1 MKKIRYRIAA
11 LAGGSVLLTLLLIM
25 AGFNIIFSRK
35 IQSDADYSIRCSMLP
50 DTVEQNDTPL
60 YQPEVIMI
68 WNESSG
74 SAAQTIYTAKE
85 RTLIEWCGTNST
97 EEPRMAE
104 IGGSTYYV
112 LSANADKLLQGS
124 VTGSSVVVCY
134 SFSSQE
140 SGEDTEGT
148 IDQFTD
154 DNDLSVGMEGLIRGD
169 IKQMISYV
177 DITGELEMIRWM
189 DLVFLFAALLT
200 GAFGTTM
207 GYFIGKRLE
216 QNQLAQKRFFENTS
230 HELKTPLTSI
240 RGYAEGIENGVITDY
255 AKTGRVIAE
264 QTGKMS
270 ALVEEILCMAKL
282 ESGSVI
288 LEREDVELTE
298 FLQDCLMPFEGTVLT
313 RGLTVKLD
321 LNEMKVSADPD
332 KLDHAVSN
340 LITNALKFA
349 RTEIGVSC
357 GNGVI
362 RIEND
367 CEPLSDEVL
376 AHLFDRFYTGRDG
389 NTGIGLSIAKDLIAL
404 HGWKLTAERTENGVR
419 FCIKC

>member
-25 AGFNIIFSRK
+25 AGFNIIFSHK
-35 IQSDADYSIRCSMLP
+35 IRSDADYSIRRSVLP
-50 DTVEQNDTPL
+50 NTVEQDDTPL

-68 WNESSG
+68 WNDNSEPAG
-74 SAAQTIYTAKE
+74 QALYTAKE
-85 RTLIEWCGTNST
+85 CSLIEWCGANSADET
-97 EEPRMAE
+97 RLAE
-104 IGGSTYYV
+104 IGGSTYCV
-112 LSANADKLLQGS
+112 LSANADKLMQDPPTGES
-124 VTGSSVVVCY
+124 VMVWY
-134 SFSSQE
+134 SFGRDE
-140 SGEDTEGT
+140 GEELSIVTEQ
-148 IDQFTD
+148 ITD
-154 DNDLSVGMEGLIRGD
+154 DNDLSVGMEGLIRGN

-282 ESGSVI
+282 ESGSVR
-288 LEREDVELTE
+288 LEREDIELTE

-313 RGLTVKLD
+313 RGLIVNLD
-321 LNEMKVSADPD
+321 LNEMKVIADPD

-349 RTEIGVSC
+349 RTEIGISC

-404 HGWKLTAERTENGVR
+404 HGWKLTAERTENGVG